1 MATHDHDRLTPR
13 DYMQNARTRYTQTDS
28 GTKWVGFTIGF
39 ALIAFIMYMLF
50 SAANPTT
57 TGEAI
62 RQTPPTPQT
71 TTAPR
76 TTTVPSEAPTTQ
88 PAPAAPTTQPK

>member
-1 MATHDHDRLTPR
+1 MAMHDQERRTPR
-13 DYMQNARTRYTQTDS
+13 DYMTDAQDRYRESSS
-28 GTKWVGFTIGF
+28 GSKATGIVIGLALVGFIVYLLF
-39 ALIAFIMYMLF
+39 A
-50 SAANPTT
+50 AANPRT

-76 TTTVPSEAPTTQ
+76 TTTSPTDTTTPSSTS
-88 PAPAAPTTQPK
+88 K